1 MENVSLNIE
10 DLTNV
15 GCLYY
20 EVSEFNRLA
29 GSHDSLIIF
38 QQNIR
43 SFNVNFDTLSC
54 FLDSL
59 SQKVDIL
66 VHTETWFAEGL
77 CCNIEGYKAFHT
89 FG

>member
-29 GSHDSLIIF
+29 GSQDSLIIL

-43 SFNVNFDTLSC
+43 SFNANFDTLSC

-59 SQKVDIL
+59 SQEVDIL
-66 VHTETWFAEGL
+66 VLTETWFAE
-77 CCNIEGYKAFHT
+77 
-89 FG
+89 